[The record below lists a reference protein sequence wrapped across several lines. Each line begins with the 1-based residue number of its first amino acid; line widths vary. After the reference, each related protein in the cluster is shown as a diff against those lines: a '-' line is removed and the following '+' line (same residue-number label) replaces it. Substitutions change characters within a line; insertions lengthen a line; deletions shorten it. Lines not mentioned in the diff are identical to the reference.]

1 MRLSNKITS
10 SLKVVLATI
19 LVTAPVAAMACGE
32 SLFRVGKGVS
42 YRAYVAP
49 IPGNI
54 LVVTA
59 DDDGRLLAEA
69 LISAGHQVRVV
80 ADATE
85 LGAAV
90 KSGGYDIVL
99 ARFGER
105 EMVEAQVA
113 ASTVTYLP
121 VAMEDSA
128 EEDLARQMYE
138 RSLSTGDS
146 IKRFLRTI
154 HKTLVNA

>member
-1 MRLSNKITS
+1 MSPSNKIARTLS
-10 SLKVVLATI
+10 VVLATV

-32 SLFRVGKGVS
+32 SLFRVGKGVN

-69 LISAGHQVRVV
+69 LSSAGHQVRVV

-90 KSGGYDIVL
+90 QSGGYDIVL

-105 EMVEAQVA
+105 EVVETQLA
-113 ASTVTYLP
+113 ASTVAYLP
-121 VAMEDSA
+121 IAMENSA
-128 EEDLARQMYE
+128 EEDLAREMYK
-138 RSLSTGDS
+138 RSLSTDDN
-146 IKRFLRTI
+146 IKRFLKTI

>member
-1 MRLSNKITS
+1 MRPSNKITRTLS
-10 SLKVVLATI
+10 VVLATI

-32 SLFRVGKGVS
+32 SLFRVGKGVN

-54 LVVTA
+54 LVAIA
-59 DDDGRLLAEA
+59 DEDGRLLAEA
-69 LISAGHQVRVV
+69 LSSAGHQVRVV

-90 KSGGYDIVL
+90 QSGGYDIVL

-105 EMVEAQVA
+105 EVVETQLAT
-113 ASTVTYLP
+113 STVAYLP
-121 VAMEDSA
+121 IAMENSA
-128 EEDLARQMYE
+128 EEDLAREMYK
-138 RSLSTGDS
+138 RSLSTDDN

>member
-1 MRLSNKITS
+1 MRPSNKITS
-10 SLKVVLATI
+10 TLIVVLATI

-32 SLFRVGKGVS
+32 SLFRVGRGVS

-59 DDDGRLLAEA
+59 NEDGRVLADA
-69 LISAGHQVRVV
+69 LSSAGHQVRVV

-85 LGAAV
+85 LSAAV

-99 ARFGER
+99 ARFSER

-113 ASTVTYLP
+113 ASTVAYLP
-121 VAMEDSA
+121 VAMENSA
-128 EEDLARQMYE
+128 EEDLAREMYE
-138 RSLSTGDS
+138 RSLSTGDN
-146 IKRFLRTI
+146 IKRFLKTI

>member
-1 MRLSNKITS
+1 MRLSNKFTS

-32 SLFRVGKGVS
+32 SLFRVGKGVN

-59 DDDGRLLAEA
+59 EDDGRLLAEA

-113 ASTVTYLP
+113 ASTVAYLP
-121 VAMEDSA
+121 VAMENSP
-128 EEDLARQMYE
+128 EEDLAREMYK
-138 RSLSTGDS
+138 RSLSTDDN